1 MLRIRGLTRDGLG
14 PIDLDLEAGACTAL
28 AGPSGA
34 GKSLLLRAI
43 ADLDPNHGQVSLD
56 GTGRDS
62 MLAPAWRQ
70 KVGYL
75 AAESGWWEDTVGP
88 HFLDPETS
96 APLLARLGLLD
107 AGTFEWP
114 VERLSTGEKQR
125 LALARLLENDPRVL
139 LLDEPTAALDPDTR
153 AAVEHIIK
161 DRLAGGAA
169 VLIVTHDE
177 AQAERLAARRL
188 TMTGGQIQEAG
199 T

>member
-1 MLRIRGLTRDGLG
+1 MLRIRGLTRAGLG

-62 MLAPAWRQ
+62 MPAPEWRRQ
-70 KVGYL
+70 VGYL
-75 AAESGWWEDTVGP
+75 AAESGWWEDIVGP
-88 HFLDPETS
+88 HFSDPERT
-96 APLLARLGLLD
+96 APLLARLGLD
-107 AGTFEWP
+107 AGAFEWP

-139 LLDEPTAALDPDTR
+139 LLDEPTAALDPDSRT
-153 AAVEHIIK
+153 AVEDIIE

-169 VLIVTHDE
+169 VLIVTHDA

-188 TMTGGQIQEAG
+188 TMTGGQLGEAG
-199 T
+199 K

>member
-1 MLRIRGLTRDGLG
+1 MLRIRGLARAGLG

-43 ADLDPNHGQVSLD
+43 ADLDPNDGEVSLD

-62 MLAPAWRQ
+62 MPAPEWRRQ
-70 KVGYL
+70 VGYL
-75 AAESGWWEDTVGP
+75 AAESGWWEDTVGL
-88 HFLDPETS
+88 HFSDPGGS
-96 APLLARLGLLD
+96 APLLARLGLGPGALD
-107 AGTFEWP
+107 WP

-139 LLDEPTAALDPDTR
+139 LLDEPTAALDPDSRT
-153 AAVEHIIK
+153 AVEGIIGE
-161 DRLAGGAA
+161 RLAGGAA

-188 TMTGGQIQEAG
+188 TMTGGLIGEVG
-199 T
+199 P

>member
-1 MLRIRGLTRDGLG
+1 MLRIRGLTRAGIG

-56 GTGRDS
+56 GTGRSS
-62 MLAPAWRQ
+62 MPAPEWRR

-75 AAESGWWEDTVGP
+75 AAESGWWEDTVAP
-88 HFLDPETS
+88 HFSDPERA
-96 APLLARLGLLD
+96 APLLARLGLD
-107 AGTFEWP
+107 AGAFEWP

-125 LALARLLENDPRVL
+125 LALARLMENDPRVL
-139 LLDEPTAALDPDTR
+139 LLDEPTAALDPDSR
-153 AAVEHIIK
+153 AAVEDIIGE
-161 DRLAGGAA
+161 RLAGGAA

-188 TMTGGQIQEAG
+188 TMTGGRLQEAG